1 MKQKGLTLIDLLI
14 MIAILGVIT
23 AVVALNVGDFFGRD
37 TANNETTVNQTIFE
51 ELKGQP
57 INTLNSTALQFMV
70 DFCLTAD
77 PESPA
82 LDIWLGRAAVY
93 QNQIIINE
101 LKGKEVRQPPC

>member
-1 MKQKGLTLIDLLI
+1 MKQKGFTLIELLLVI
-14 MIAILGVIT
+14 SVLAVIA
-23 AVVALNVGDFFGRD
+23 AVVSLNIGAFFGRD
-37 TANNETTVNQTIFE
+37 TANNETTINQTIFE
-51 ELKGQP
+51 ELKGQS
-57 INTLNSTALQFMV
+57 ISSLNSTALQFMV

-77 PESPA
+77 PQSPA